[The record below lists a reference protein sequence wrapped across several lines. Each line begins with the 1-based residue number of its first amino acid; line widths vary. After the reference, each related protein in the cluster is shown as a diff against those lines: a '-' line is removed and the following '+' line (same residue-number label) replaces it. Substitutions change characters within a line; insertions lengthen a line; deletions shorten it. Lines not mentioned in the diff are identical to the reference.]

1 MGTIVARP
9 RKRGGTA
16 YLAQIV
22 IKRGNQI
29 VHRQAETFDR
39 RQAAKEW
46 IKRRELEL
54 SKPGAL
60 DHPEDPLLSVVIDK
74 YINESAHIG
83 KTKSQ
88 VLETIKNDYEIGN
101 MKCSKI
107 DSAVLVDFCRS
118 ISALPQTR
126 MNYMSHLSAIFAV
139 AKPAWRYPLDRVAIQ
154 DAMVVLKKLGLIS
167 KSAERTRRPTLNEL
181 DRLMTHFEKVRLHR
195 PLSAPMTKII
205 AFAIFST
212 RRQEEITSITWIDF
226 DKEGMRQLVRDM
238 KNPGDKVGNDVLC
251 EVESEAI
258 AIMETMP
265 ETESRIFPYSSG
277 SISAAFTRA
286 CKLLNILD
294 LHFHDLRHEGISRL
308 FEMGKTIPQAAAV
321 TGHRSWSSLQRYSH
335 VRQTGDKYAG
345 WKWLQAVSRFDRL
358 V

>member
-1 MGTIVARP
+1 MGTIIARP

-22 IKRGNQI
+22 IKRDSEI

-39 RQAAKEW
+39 RQAAKVW
-46 IKRRELEL
+46 IERREAEL
-54 SKPGAL
+54 AKPGAL
-60 DHPEDPLLSVVIDK
+60 DHPEDPPLNVVIDR
-74 YINESAHIG
+74 YIEESAHIG
-83 KTKSQ
+83 KTKRQ
-88 VLETIKNDYEIGN
+88 VLQTIKNDHEIGGL
-101 MKCSKI
+101 KCSKV
-107 DSAVLVDFCRS
+107 DSVALVAFCSS
-118 ISALPQTR
+118 IQALPQTR

-139 AKPAWRYPLDRVAIQ
+139 ARPAWRYPLDRAAIQ
-154 DAMVVLKKLGLIS
+154 DAMVVLKKLGTIS
-167 KSAERTRRPTLNEL
+167 KSAERTRRPTLDEL
-181 DRLMTHFEKVRLHR
+181 DRLITHFEKVRLHR
-195 PLSAPMTKII
+195 PFSAPMTKII

-226 DKEGMRQLVRDM
+226 DREAKRQMVRDM

-251 EVESEAI
+251 EVEAEAV
-258 AIMETMP
+258 AIMESMP
-265 ETESRIFPYSSG
+265 KTGSRIFPYSSG

-286 CKLLNILD
+286 CKLLNIVD

-335 VRQTGDKYAG
+335 VRQTGDKYAA
-345 WKWLQAVSRFDRL
+345 WKWLRNVSSL
-358 V
+358 SSTG